1 MLRLIRFLTFSI
13 HIIFYLLFGGLV
25 NLLIIPFTKPLRRKI
40 ISMVTQSWAIGMCWI
55 FNIEI
60 KVEGKNN
67 IKSKDS
73 YLIVAN
79 HLSYFDTCLIG
90 AVIPTQFVGKREVIK
105 WPIFGWL
112 SLIGGVIFIDRSKLT
127 QGASRAKIVADSL
140 SEGNSVVVFPESTTS
155 NGDKLLPFKPSFY
168 LAVIESK
175 KPVLPLTITF
185 GSINGKQFKNEEKE
199 LYAWFQS
206 ETFFGHGFRMLTVR
220 KIVMNL
226 IIHKPI
232 YPEEGMDA
240 RTIMKL
246 SQESV
251 QSGLPSLN

>member
-1 MLRLIRFLTFSI
+1 M
-13 HIIFYLLFGGLV
+13 
-25 NLLIIPFTKPLRRKI
+25 
-40 ISMVTQSWAIGMCWI
+40 
-55 FNIEI
+55 
-60 KVEGKNN
+60 
-67 IKSKDS
+67 
-73 YLIVAN
+73 
-79 HLSYFDTCLIG
+79 
-90 AVIPTQFVGKREVIK
+90 
-105 WPIFGWL
+105 
-112 SLIGGVIFIDRSKLT
+112 
-127 QGASRAKIVADSL
+127 
-140 SEGNSVVVFPESTTS
+140 
-155 NGDKLLPFKPSFY
+155 
-168 LAVIESK
+168 
-175 KPVLPLTITF
+175 TITF